1 MTRSFH
7 RLVVAPS
14 LFVLA
19 VATVTGSSWARPT
32 RGPFYVP
39 PSPTH
44 QCAKLPYCYGITGPW
59 IVVPAHGEATFLFG
73 CPARAKG
80 KYLLAGTDS
89 LASSSNVR
97 VWWDGELGAP
107 IGQQRVG
114 STLLFHATTNNGKQ
128 GSFQPVLGCI
138 NLVQAG
144 KRSTVSARHAA
155 APRHLSQCSRVPT
168 PHEAPHPPAGLD
180 TIHERELREQG
191 EPCRKLERRRLRYVR
206 PSRAPKTR
214 RREGHDPR
222 GRQHRSCRDPH
233 GPVGAVPDPGPDRRN
248 VPAVTRSSHVV

>member
-19 VATVTGSSWARPT
+19 VATVAGSSRARPAA
-32 RGPFYVP
+32 GPFYVP
-39 PSPTH
+39 PSTTH

-73 CPARAKG
+73 CPAKATG

-89 LASSSNVR
+89 LASSKHVR

-114 STLLFHATTNNGKQ
+114 SALLFHATTNNGKP

-144 KRSTVSARHAA
+144 KRSTVSVRRAA
-155 APRHLSQCSRVPT
+155 APPGT
-168 PHEAPHPPAGLD
+168 PRSAPAFRPRTKRLILEPGWTRSTSVSCLKKENLVGSWSAVGFGTSGPPVL
-180 TIHERELREQG
+180 
-191 EPCRKLERRRLRYVR
+191 
-206 PSRAPKTR
+206 PK
-214 RREGHDPR
+214 P
-222 GRQHRSCRDPH
+222 
-233 GPVGAVPDPGPDRRN
+233 GAVRVTTREVGN
-248 VPAVTRSSHVV
+248 TVLAVIRTAPSVRYLIQIQIGAMCQP